1 MATCA
6 PTARARAPTVLKRL
20 ATLQSSLL
28 AHTVNVRRLPN
39 AGGAA
44 VAGTAATPSRRDA
57 AARAGPARVR
67 PSPRNRPS
75 NCTAAARFPESGTRR
90 SAAGVAAAVRVAVRS
105 AKGEDR
111 SKVRAADCG
120 TSKYS
125 AESTADVLAGNATH
139 PALEAGSID
148 AYAPIARVTCNAS
161 AELHVAAPGPV
172 ARSLLHAAMA
182 TSTHVTIPSAVR
194 YVISTSALASRDD
207 PSGSDVHPQLHAA
220 WPTERRTAE
229 ERALQQVLFV
239 EHVFHVD
246 LGPKDR
252 SAHRERVPGARVQ
265 NEVRRHLDRLVEV

>member
-6 PTARARAPTVLKRL
+6 PTARARALTFLNL
-20 ATLQSSLL
+20 EQSSA
-28 AHTVNVRRLPN
+28 AHTAKVRTLPTT
-39 AGGAA
+39 GGA
-44 VAGTAATPSRRDA
+44 GATSARWA
-57 AARAGPARVR
+57 AAAGADRI
-67 PSPRNRPS
+67 
-75 NCTAAARFPESGTRR
+75 A
-90 SAAGVAAAVRVAVRS
+90 VAAANDRVCPRTRSMPSNRIAVARGDAGSTRRCASGVAVACRVAVRRLNG
-105 AKGEDR
+105 A
-111 SKVRAADCG
+111 VWPNVPAADCA
-120 TSKYS
+120 TSRYS
-125 AESTADVLAGNATH
+125 AESTDVLAGNTTH

-172 ARSLLHAAMA
+172 ARSLLHAAVA
-182 TSTHVTIPSAVR
+182 KSAHVTIRSAVR

-265 NEVRRHLDRLVEV
+265 NDVRRHLDRLVEV